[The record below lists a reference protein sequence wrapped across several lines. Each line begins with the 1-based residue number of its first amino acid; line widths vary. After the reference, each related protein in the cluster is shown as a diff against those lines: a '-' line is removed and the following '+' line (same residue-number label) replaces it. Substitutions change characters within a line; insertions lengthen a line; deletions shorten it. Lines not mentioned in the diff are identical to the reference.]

1 MYKTLMLL
9 LVLLVSAAWMQAQA
23 TPQSEPTQSTAE
35 PSGTAGHMMVEGCL
49 SGSDGNYTLTADNGT
64 MYQLTGNTAEL
75 KDHVGHE
82 VQITGKTSGSA
93 SASSSSS
100 MSSGQQQTLDVK
112 SMKHISK
119 TCKAA
124 AAK

>member
-9 LVLLVSAAWMQAQA
+9 LVLLVSVGWMQAQA
-23 TPQSEPTQSTAE
+23 YPQAEPTQSTAE
-35 PSGTAGHMMVEGCL
+35 AAGHMTVQGCL

-64 MYQLTGNTAEL
+64 VYQLTGKTAEL

-82 VQITGKTSGSA
+82 VQITAKNPNSSA
-93 SASSSSS
+93 TSSSTGAAEQ
-100 MSSGQQQTLDVK
+100 MTLEVK
-112 SMKHISK
+112 SMKHIAK

-124 AAK
+124 AK